1 MPFIGLEHFDAFG
14 ALSPC
19 FTGAFWIW
27 YTRPKGGDGLKSIF
41 VSTDIGE
48 QLLFSMFS
56 SILSYIFE
64 LIFGSFRVF
73 GA

>member
-27 YTRPKGGDGLKSIF
+27 YTRPKWNLPPLDLTGKK
-41 VSTDIGE
+41 
-48 QLLFSMFS
+48 
-56 SILSYIFE
+56 
-64 LIFGSFRVF
+64 
-73 GA
+73 

>member
-1 MPFIGLEHFDAFG
+1 MDF
-14 ALSPC
+14 
-19 FTGAFWIW
+19 
-27 YTRPKGGDGLKSIF
+27 F

>member
-1 MPFIGLEHFDAFG
+1 MFKELIVWAFSGLNG
-14 ALSPC
+14 L
-19 FTGAFWIW
+19 
-27 YTRPKGGDGLKSIF
+27 GGGYGLKSIF

-64 LIFGSFRVF
+64 INFGSFRVF
-73 GA
+73 GLKWSFWSLGAGFKN

>member
-1 MPFIGLEHFDAFG
+1 MDFFFG
-14 ALSPC
+14 
-19 FTGAFWIW
+19 
-27 YTRPKGGDGLKSIF
+27 GGYGLKSFF

-48 QLLFSMFS
+48 KLLFSIFS
-56 SILSYIFE
+56 SILNYIFE